1 MPKRLTLNEVAERI
15 ANKFPNWNFEVLDYQ
30 SAMKPC
36 HIKCLECGRIKE
48 YKQFSYLLKKQEPC
62 ACTSNASQYKS
73 IRQIEELK
81 DFFLKVQ
88 SLN

>member
-48 YKQFSYLLKKQEPC
+48 YKQFSIY
-62 ACTSNASQYKS
+62 
-73 IRQIEELK
+73 
-81 DFFLKVQ
+81 
-88 SLN
+88 